1 VQSLRE
7 MQRSFSAAALFGDAG
22 ALAELAIVAGTL
34 DVSTRI
40 AVYRNNVLGN
50 YRRALA
56 ATYPVVRRLV
66 GDRGFNA
73 LIEAFVRA
81 HPSRQGDVNRY
92 GGELARFLSSH
103 APKSTLAYLPDVA
116 RVEWAIDQAN
126 IAADAPP
133 LDLVALG
140 SVPAEAF
147 GELRFEL
154 HPSAQLIA
162 SRYPIFRVWQVNQ
175 PNYAEDDHVDLGGG
189 DGGDMLLVRRATDGV
204 TLERLGAGEHA
215 FLAALARNACLRDAE
230 RRAADADESFDLA
243 GVLKTHVAAQTIVAF
258 RAPSTAVRG
267 PRS

>member
-1 VQSLRE
+1 MQSLRE

-22 ALAELAIVAGTL
+22 GLAELAIVAGTL
-34 DVSTRI
+34 DPSARI

-66 GDRGFNA
+66 GDQAFDA

-81 HPSRQGDVNRY
+81 YPSRQGDVNRY

-103 APKSTLAYLPDVA
+103 APESTLAYLPDVA

-133 LDLVALG
+133 LDLAALAA
-140 SVPAEAF
+140 VPAEAF

-162 SRYPIFRVWQVNQ
+162 SRYPVFRIWQVNQ
-175 PNYAEDDHVDLGGG
+175 PSYAQDDRVDLVG
-189 DGGDMLLVRRATDGV
+189 GGDMLLVRRATDGV
-204 TLERLGAGEHA
+204 TLERLELGEHA

-230 RRAADADESFDLA
+230 RGAADADGSFDVA
-243 GVLKTHVAAQTIVAF
+243 RVLKTHVAAQTIVAF

>member
-7 MQRSFSAAALFGDAG
+7 MQRSFAAAALFGDTG

-34 DVSTRI
+34 DACTRI
-40 AVYRNNVLGN
+40 AVYRNNVHGN

-66 GDRGFNA
+66 GDRRFNA

-92 GGELARFLSSH
+92 GGELAAFLSSY
-103 APKSTLAYLPDVA
+103 APKSALAYLPDVA

-140 SVPAEAF
+140 AVPAEAF

-175 PNYAEDDHVDLGGG
+175 PNYAEDDRVDLGGS
-189 DGGDMLLVRRATDGV
+189 GDMLLVRRATDGV
-204 TLERLGAGEHA
+204 TLERLGVGEHA

-258 RAPSTAVRG
+258 RAPSTAVRR